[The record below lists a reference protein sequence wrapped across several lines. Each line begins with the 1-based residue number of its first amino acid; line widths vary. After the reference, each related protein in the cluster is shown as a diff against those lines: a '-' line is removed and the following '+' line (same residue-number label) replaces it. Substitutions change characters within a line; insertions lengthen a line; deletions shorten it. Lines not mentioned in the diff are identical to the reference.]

1 MDQFFCRMFS
11 ISICLVSSH
20 GWIEV
25 KHFRQ
30 EYHRNDV
37 SFLGGHFQCYVVSIH
52 VITGDVNLGY
62 LGHLVKGEIS
72 SL

>member
-1 MDQFFCRMFS
+1 MDPLFCQMFS
-11 ISICLVSSH
+11 ISVCLVLSH

-25 KHFRQ
+25 KHFWQ

-37 SFLGGHFQCYVVSIH
+37 SFLVGHFQCYVVSIC
-52 VITGDVNLGY
+52 VITGDVKLGF
-62 LGHLVKGEIS
+62 LVKGEVS

>member
-1 MDQFFCRMFS
+1 MDPLFCQMFS
-11 ISICLVSSH
+11 ISVCLVLSH

-37 SFLGGHFQCYVVSIH
+37 SFLVGHFQCYVVSIC
-52 VITGDVNLGY
+52 VITGDVNLGF
-62 LGHLVKGEIS
+62 LVKGEVS